1 MDLDFDFNFELIF
14 PGISMICIV
23 GFIIWGCFT
32 FKNNT
37 VKQDKINEIE
47 SIKTELEIE
56 NLKLDNELKKLQ
68 LEQLGFDFSEFEI
81 SNIESGETQE

>member
-1 MDLDFDFNFELIF
+1 MDFDLDNLEFIF
-14 PGISMICIV
+14 PVILMTCLA

-32 FKNNT
+32 LKNNT
-37 VKQDKINEIE
+37 VKQNKIDEIE

-68 LEQLGFDFSEFEI
+68 LEQLGFDFAEFEI
-81 SNIESGETQE
+81 SNIESNETQKE